1 MAGYTAKVV
10 ALAAAALAAAC
21 TTTPRVPPPAPEG
34 GAVIVDLESR
44 FAEASRVRGAR
55 AAFLEFLA
63 EDAIV
68 LQPGPVWGRA
78 AWESQQDFP
87 GTLEWVPDRAAL
99 AASRDLGFATGR
111 WVLTPR
117 DPEGRVVE
125 GRYLTVWKHVPEGWR
140 VVFDGGFGRLPAGSP
155 HSLDVAADVAPG
167 GCEPGPAVLPGELQ
181 VLDLALSGSGE
192 SGPPHVRRLLD
203 RAAAGFTVFLPPH
216 VEGLRAPREV
226 DAALSQLPGT
236 TQLWPMGARIAVS
249 GDLGFSYGLSAPSA
263 DTSADST
270 YANVWCRSSATGWR
284 LLLQMRT
291 RLSPP

>member
-1 MAGYTAKVV
+1 MATGNARVLV
-10 ALAAAALAAAC
+10 LAAATVAAAC
-21 TTTPRVPPPAPEG
+21 SSVAGQRPAPVEG
-34 GAVIVDLESR
+34 GAVIVGLESR
-44 FAEASRVRGAR
+44 FAEASRTRGAR

-63 EDAIV
+63 EEAIV

-78 AWESQQDFP
+78 AYESQEDFP
-87 GTLEWVPDRAAL
+87 GTLDWAPDRAEL
-99 AASRDLGFATGR
+99 SAAGDLGFATGR

-125 GRYLTVWKHVPEGWR
+125 GRYLTVWKRLPEGWR
-140 VVFDGGFGRLPAGSP
+140 VVFDGGFGRQPAGSP
-155 HSLDVAADVAPG
+155 HSLDVAADLATG

-263 DTSADST
+263 DASADST

-291 RLSPP
+291 RLPPP